1 MFDGK
6 NSKKIEYLEK
16 ERKKLWEAITALEKK
31 LNERPSD
38 IEKEAKQASKKTA
51 EYRNRTEERLNQ
63 ATEILGNIQKSES
76 EIRSISTELSSVKE
90 QISLT
95 FQESTKVSDD
105 IVERSKEL
113 ISAVDKITTI
123 FDKHPNLKIEV
134 AELETTI
141 EALDESASKANTT
154 YKGILSKKIEIDE
167 LHREIIGYED
177 EDEEG
182 ELVKIEGLQS
192 ELENAYNELSK
203 KSEEL
208 ENQLKEINEKSQSQ
222 YTKFVEAN
230 IEDIDKV
237 KEDSKTEYDLVIKK
251 IESLL
256 PNAMTAGL
264 SSAFIAK
271 KKEEEIIYT
280 EYKRKFNRGILFLSL
295 VSLLPIAVSI
305 FFLSTGVPLSEV
317 ISRSPKVIFSFIPL
331 YIPLIWLTI
340 SANKKVNLSKRL
352 IEEYSHKQVLSMT
365 IEGLS
370 TQIENIED
378 NTVSKE
384 LRVQLLR
391 SFLLVTSENPGKLI
405 SNYQKS
411 DNPILNLFDRD
422 VAKKKESKEE
432 KSIVK
437 TVEQRTK
444 NIIEKAA
451 DEFEDTIVSTV
462 KNTIN

>member
-6 NSKKIEYLEK
+6 NSKRIEYLEK
-16 ERKKLWEAITALEKK
+16 EREKLWGRVLALEGK

-38 IEKEAKQASKKTA
+38 LEKEARQASKKTA
-51 EYRNRTEERLNQ
+51 EYKNRTEERLNQ
-63 ATEILGNIQKSES
+63 AIESLNNIQKTET
-76 EIRSISTELSSVKE
+76 EINEISTELFSIKE
-90 QISLT
+90 KINLKL
-95 FQESTKVSDD
+95 QESNEVSNS
-105 IVERSKEL
+105 IVERSNEL
-113 ISAVDKITTI
+113 ISAVDKISAI
-123 FDKHPNLKIEV
+123 FDEHPELKTEV

-141 EALDESASKANTT
+141 EALQESASKANTT
-154 YKGILSKKIEIDE
+154 YKGILSKKTEIDE

-177 EDEEG
+177 KDEEG
-182 ELVKIEGLQS
+182 ILVKIEGLQS
-192 ELENAYNELSK
+192 ELETAYNELTD
-203 KSEEL
+203 KSEKL
-208 ENQLKEINEKSQSQ
+208 GKNLKEIDERSQDQ
-222 YTKFVEAN
+222 YTQFVEDN
-230 IEDIDKV
+230 IKDINKV
-237 KEDSKTEYDLVIKK
+237 KENSKIEYDLVIKK

-271 KKEEEIIYT
+271 KKEEEIIYN
-280 EYKRKFNRGILFLSL
+280 EYKGKFNRGILLLSL

-305 FFLSTGVPLSEV
+305 FFLSTGVPLAEV
-317 ISRSPKVIFSFIPL
+317 ISRSPKVIFSFMPL
-331 YIPLIWLTI
+331 YIPLIWTTI

-378 NTVSKE
+378 NTVSEE
-384 LRVQLLR
+384 LRIQLLR

-422 VAKKKESKEE
+422 VSKKKEIKEE

-437 TVEQRTK
+437 TVEERTK
-444 NIIEKAA
+444 SIIDKAA
-451 DEFEDTIVSTV
+451 NEVENGIVKTI